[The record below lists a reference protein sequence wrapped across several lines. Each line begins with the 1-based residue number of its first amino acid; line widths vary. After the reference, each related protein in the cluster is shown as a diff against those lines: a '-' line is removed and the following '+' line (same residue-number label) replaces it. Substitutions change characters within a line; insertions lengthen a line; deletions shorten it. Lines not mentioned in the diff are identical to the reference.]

1 VPSAFPNGAPPP
13 AENSAAAA
21 PPGPGL
27 AKSNGS
33 INVVLIADA
42 DMLSDGLW
50 VRQQNFFGQTL
61 SQKIADNGDMV
72 INALDN
78 LCGSNELM
86 SVRARKSEQRPFEVV
101 EKMRRE
107 AQDRFRAQEEELNT
121 KLRATEAELQ
131 KLQAEKGKENQFV
144 LSADQQKALEKFRA
158 DYADTNKKLR
168 QVRLSLNKDVE
179 GLGTR
184 LKFINIGLIP
194 VVVSI
199 AALGLGAF
207 RAARRRHAPKRA

>member
-1 VPSAFPNGAPPP
+1 
-13 AENSAAAA
+13 
-21 PPGPGL
+21 
-27 AKSNGS
+27 
-33 INVVLIADA
+33 
-42 DMLSDGLW
+42 MLSDDLW

-61 SQKIADNGDMV
+61 SQKLADNGDLV

-78 LCGSNELM
+78 LSGSNELM

-107 AQDRFRAQEEELNT
+107 AQDRFRAEEEGLT
-121 KLRATEAELQ
+121 KKLQDTEAQLQ

-144 LSADQQKALEKFRA
+144 LSADQQQALEKFRA
-158 DYADTNKKLR
+158 EYAATNKQLR
-168 QVRLSLNKDVE
+168 QVRLSLNKDIE

-184 LKFINIGLIP
+184 LKFLNIGLIP
-194 VVVSI
+194 VVVSL